1 MILNIILIIVIAISL
16 AVVIYIVARKVPY
29 LKTLDVD
36 TVPEEQA
43 ARVRD
48 RILLERLKRA
58 GVKIGEFRDQHV
70 SPLFSVFKAAKRK
83 VINRIYAL
91 ERKFEKEESQTKVL
105 IGRELENKI
114 KAMLDEAED
123 LVKQEKYNEAEKR
136 LIEIISLDVQN
147 VLAYERLYD
156 IYLATKEY
164 KQALQTAQ
172 FLLKLA
178 LKKNKQ
184 KLGHRQQVASNVLR
198 VADVYI
204 NLGDVNK
211 LMGQNDEAFENYQ
224 KALEVE
230 PNSPKNL
237 DKNLE
242 MSIIL
247 KQKSL
252 AADLLTRLEQVNPQ
266 NQKLREYGDRIA
278 ALG

>member
-1 MILNIILIIVIAISL
+1 MILNIILIAIIAVSL
-16 AVVIYIVARKVPY
+16 AVVIYVIARKLPY
-29 LKTLDVD
+29 LKSLDVD

-43 ARVRD
+43 AKVRD

-58 GVKIGEFRDQHV
+58 GLKSGEIFQLHV
-70 SPLFSVFKAAKRK
+70 LPVFARLVGIKKRL
-83 VINRIYAL
+83 VNRLYAL
-91 ERKFEKEESQTKVL
+91 EKKYQKEEAQTRVL

-114 KAMLDEAED
+114 KSTLDDADD
-123 LVKQEKYNEAEKR
+123 LVKQEKYSEAEKQ
-136 LIEIISLDVQN
+136 LIEIVSLDAQN
-147 VLAYERLYD
+147 VSAYERLYG
-156 IYLATKEY
+156 IYIATKEY

-184 KLGHRQQVASNVLR
+184 KVGQKQQIASNTLR
-198 VADVYI
+198 LADVYI
-204 NLGDVNK
+204 DLGDVNK
-211 LMGQNDEAFENYQ
+211 LLDNNDEAFENYQ

-247 KQKSL
+247 KQKAL
-252 AADLLTRLEQVNPQ
+252 AADLLKRLQETNPQ
-266 NQKLREYGDRIA
+266 NQKLREYGERIE

>member
-1 MILNIILIIVIAISL
+1 MILNIILITIIAVSL
-16 AVVIYIVARKVPY
+16 AVVIYVIARKLPY
-29 LKTLDVD
+29 LKSLDVD

-43 ARVRD
+43 AKVRD

-58 GVKIGEFRDQHV
+58 GLKSGEIFQLHV
-70 SPLFSVFKAAKRK
+70 LPVFARLVGIKKRL
-83 VINRIYAL
+83 VNRLYAL
-91 ERKFEKEESQTKVL
+91 EKKYQKEEAQTRVL

-114 KAMLDEAED
+114 KSTLDDADD
-123 LVKQEKYNEAEKR
+123 LVKQEKYSEAEKQ
-136 LIEIISLDVQN
+136 LIEIVSLDAQN
-147 VLAYERLYD
+147 VSAYERLYG
-156 IYLATKEY
+156 IYIATKEY

-184 KLGHRQQVASNVLR
+184 KVGQKQQIASNTLR
-198 VADVYI
+198 LADVYI
-204 NLGDVNK
+204 DLGDVNK
-211 LMGQNDEAFENYQ
+211 LLDNNDEAFENYQ

-247 KQKSL
+247 KQKAL
-252 AADLLTRLEQVNPQ
+252 AADLLKRLQETNPQ
-266 NQKLREYGDRIA
+266 NQKLREYGERIE

>member
-1 MILNIILIIVIAISL
+1 MILNIILIAIIAVSL

-43 ARVRD
+43 AQVRD
-48 RILLERLKRA
+48 RILHERLKRA
-58 GVKIGEFRDQHV
+58 GVKSGQLFEKHV
-70 SPLFSVFKAAKRK
+70 SPLFSKVTVFKKRL
-83 VINRIYAL
+83 VSRIYAL
-91 ERKFEKEESQTKVL
+91 EKKYQKEESQTKVL
-105 IGRELENKI
+105 IGRELENKLKI
-114 KAMLDEAED
+114 MLAEAAD
-123 LVKQEKYNEAEKR
+123 LFKKEKHNEAEKQ

-147 VLAYERLYD
+147 APAYGLLYD
-156 IYLATKEY
+156 IYIATKEY
-164 KQALQTAQ
+164 KQAWQTAQ

-178 LKKNKQ
+178 MKKNKQ
-184 KLGHRQQVASNVLR
+184 KLGHKQQVASNVLR
-198 VADVYI
+198 LADVYL
-204 NLGDVNK
+204 NLGDVSRLLGN
-211 LMGQNDEAFENYQ
+211 NDEAFENYQ

-252 AADLLTRLEQVNPQ
+252 ALDLLKRLEETNPQ
-266 NQKLREYGDRIA
+266 NQKLREYGERIV

>member
-1 MILNIILIIVIAISL
+1 MILNIILIAIIAVSL
-16 AVVIYIVARKVPY
+16 AVVLYIVARKLPY
-29 LKTLDVD
+29 LKMLDVD

-43 ARVRD
+43 AKVRD

-58 GVKIGEFRDQHV
+58 GLKSGEIFQLHV
-70 SPLFSVFKAAKRK
+70 LPVFARLVGIKKRL
-83 VINRIYAL
+83 VNRLYAL
-91 ERKFEKEESQTKVL
+91 EKKYQKEEAQTRVL

-114 KAMLDEAED
+114 KSTLDDADD
-123 LVKQEKYNEAEKR
+123 LVKQEKYSEAEKQ
-136 LIEIISLDVQN
+136 LIEIVSLDAQN
-147 VLAYERLYD
+147 VSAYERLYG
-156 IYLATKEY
+156 IYIATKEY

-184 KLGHRQQVASNVLR
+184 KVGQKQQIASNTLR
-198 VADVYI
+198 LADVYI
-204 NLGDVNK
+204 DLGDVNK
-211 LMGQNDEAFENYQ
+211 LLDNNDEAFENYQ

-247 KQKSL
+247 KQKAL
-252 AADLLTRLEQVNPQ
+252 AADLLKRLQETNPQ
-266 NQKLREYGDRIA
+266 NQKLREYGERIE

>member
-1 MILNIILIIVIAISL
+1 MILNIILIAIIAVSL
-16 AVVIYIVARKVPY
+16 AVVIYVIARKLPY
-29 LKTLDVD
+29 LKSLDVD

-43 ARVRD
+43 AKVRD

-58 GVKIGEFRDQHV
+58 GVKTGQFYDMHIASWTANLGNMR
-70 SPLFSVFKAAKRK
+70 KRL
-83 VINRIYAL
+83 INRLYAL
-91 ERKFEKEESQTKVL
+91 EKKYQKEESQTNVL

-114 KAMLDEAED
+114 KSMLDEAED
-123 LVKQEKYNEAEKR
+123 LVKQEKYNEAEKQ

-147 VLAYERLYD
+147 ASAYERLFD
-156 IYLATKEY
+156 IYIATKEY
-164 KQALQTAQ
+164 KQALQTEQ

-184 KLGHRQQVASNVLR
+184 KTGQKQQSASNVLR
-198 VADVYI
+198 LADVYI

-211 LMGQNDEAFENYQ
+211 LLGKNDDAFENFQ

-247 KQKSL
+247 KQKAL
-252 AADLLTRLEQVNPQ
+252 ALDLLKRLEEVNPK
-266 NQKLREYGDRIA
+266 NQKLREYGERIE

>member
-1 MILNIILIIVIAISL
+1 MI
-16 AVVIYIVARKVPY
+16 ARKLPY
-29 LKTLDVD
+29 LKSLDVD

-43 ARVRD
+43 AKVRD

-58 GVKIGEFRDQHV
+58 GLKSGEIFQLHV
-70 SPLFSVFKAAKRK
+70 LPVFARLVGIKKRL
-83 VINRIYAL
+83 VNRLYAL
-91 ERKFEKEESQTKVL
+91 EKKYQKEEAQTRVL

-114 KAMLDEAED
+114 KSTLDDADD
-123 LVKQEKYNEAEKR
+123 LVKQEKYSEAEKQ
-136 LIEIISLDVQN
+136 LIEIVSLDAQN
-147 VLAYERLYD
+147 VSAYERLYG
-156 IYLATKEY
+156 IYIATKEY

-184 KLGHRQQVASNVLR
+184 KVGQKQQIASNTLR
-198 VADVYI
+198 LADVYI
-204 NLGDVNK
+204 DLGDVNK
-211 LMGQNDEAFENYQ
+211 LLDNNDEAFENYQ

-247 KQKSL
+247 KQKAL
-252 AADLLTRLEQVNPQ
+252 AADLLKRLQETNPQ
-266 NQKLREYGDRIA
+266 NQKLREYGERIE